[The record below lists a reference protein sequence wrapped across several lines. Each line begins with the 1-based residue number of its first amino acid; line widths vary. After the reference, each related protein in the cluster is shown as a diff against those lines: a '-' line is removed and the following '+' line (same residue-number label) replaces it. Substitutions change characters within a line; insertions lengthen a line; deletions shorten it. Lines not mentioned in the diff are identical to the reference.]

1 MTLVEEGIPDYLA
14 IAVAVT
20 QKSDWKEALD
30 SVMAVVRSVFMF
42 DNLAL
47 YVTEDDS
54 ADLTEIVYAR
64 AVGRGQSAGA
74 EASWGVDVA
83 NQVMARNEM
92 IVIEPPAPAGKKIG
106 KKTGALAVDVK
117 VEHNTDRLSVP
128 YLLGMPLRTADKVI
142 GALVFVRF
150 GGPTYTPSQIQRVQ
164 YIATQFSSLLE
175 RKTLR
180 EQISALQE
188 ARLVIALQEDFI
200 ATISHELRTPLGF
213 IKGYSTTLLRQ
224 DTEWDES
231 TRREFLTIIDE
242 EADHLTTLIENVLES
257 ARLQSNTMPISFQA
271 VRLDAV
277 IRDIA
282 LRSQARYPNMQ
293 IGLNFSVTPVI
304 RADSVRLAQVM
315 TNLFSNAAKY
325 APGAPI
331 SVSLIQDGSVY
342 RVRFSDQGPGIA
354 PEYQAHLFQRFYRV
368 PGQTST
374 GSGLGLFIC
383 KKIIE
388 VHGGTISVESKPGE
402 GTTFII
408 EFPTE
413 PVNTSKGA

>member
-1 MTLVEEGIPDYLA
+1 MTLVKEGIPDYLA

-20 QKSDWKEALD
+20 QKSDWREALD
-30 SVMAVVRSVFMF
+30 SMMAVVRSVFMF

-47 YVTEDDS
+47 FLAEDDS
-54 ADLTEIVYAR
+54 SNLTEIVYAR

-74 EASWGVDVA
+74 EASWGVEVA
-83 NQVMARNEM
+83 NQAMATNEM
-92 IVIEPPAPAGKKIG
+92 VVHEPSAAEQKRSAAKKGDRTQIR
-106 KKTGALAVDVK
+106 LA
-117 VEHNTDRLSVP
+117 SP
-128 YLLGMPLRTADKVI
+128 YLLSLPLRTADNVI
-142 GALVFVRF
+142 GAVVFVRF
-150 GGPTYTPSQIQRVQ
+150 GGPAYTPEQIQRVQ

-175 RKTLR
+175 RKILR
-180 EQISALQE
+180 EQINALQE

-213 IKGYSTTLLRQ
+213 IKGYSTTLLRE
-224 DTEWDES
+224 DTEWDEA
-231 TRREFLTIIDE
+231 TRHEFLTIIDE

-257 ARLQSNTMPISFQA
+257 ARLQSNTLPITFHP

-282 LRSQARYPNMQ
+282 LRSQARYPEMQ
-293 IGLNFSVTPVI
+293 IGLNFSI
-304 RADSVRLAQVM
+304 RPTIQADTVRLAQVLS
-315 TNLFSNAAKY
+315 NLFSNAAKY

-331 SVSLIQDGSVY
+331 SLSLTREEHSY
-342 RVRFSDQGPGIA
+342 RLRFSDAGPGISSEHL
-354 PEYQAHLFQRFYRV
+354 PYLFQRFFRV
-368 PGQTST
+368 PEQTST

-388 VHGGTISVESKPGE
+388 AHQGSISVESQPGK

-408 EFPTE
+408 DFPAE
-413 PVNTSKGA
+413 LKNTSKGA